1 MPERPELYA
10 LHTNILQLRNV
21 AARVQFMQSRFFSR
35 QLLGFIRHSVSRWL
49 TALQTGKGE
58 LFVDLREQPVEP
70 GLIVRLGTGDQNI
83 LRV

>member
-21 AARVQFMQSRFFSR
+21 AGWMQFMQSRFFSR
-35 QLLGFIRHSVSRWL
+35 QLLGFSQRSVSDRF
-49 TALQTGKGE
+49 TPLQTGEGE
-58 LFVDLREQPVEP
+58 LFINLREQPVEP
-70 GLIVRLGTGDQNI
+70 GLIVRFGAGDQNI